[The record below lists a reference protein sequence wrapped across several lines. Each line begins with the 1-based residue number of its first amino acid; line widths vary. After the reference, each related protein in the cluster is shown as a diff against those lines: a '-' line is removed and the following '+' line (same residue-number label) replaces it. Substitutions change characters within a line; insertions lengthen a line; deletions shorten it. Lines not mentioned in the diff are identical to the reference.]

1 MKQDNSAMVALHSA
15 AYIQREDDF
24 LFEPLQMPS
33 ILTKMSDKADKS
45 SSITQHEPSPNMLL
59 EKTPVLW
66 RCVSF
71 ILYY

>member
-1 MKQDNSAMVALHSA
+1 MVALHSA

-59 EKTPVLW
+59 EKTPVL
-66 RCVSF
+66 
-71 ILYY
+71 